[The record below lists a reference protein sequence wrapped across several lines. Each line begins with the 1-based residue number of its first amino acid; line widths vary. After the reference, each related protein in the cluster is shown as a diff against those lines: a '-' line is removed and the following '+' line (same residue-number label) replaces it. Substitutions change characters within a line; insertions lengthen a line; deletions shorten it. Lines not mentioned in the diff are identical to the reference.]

1 MNRGM
6 NHGRRRDRGQA
17 LPEFALIAPLFFLLL
32 FGIIQIGLIMASQN
46 GLVNAVRDSTR
57 KAATYRVN
65 ELTFASTTVC
75 SDIDAQLLSDLATS
89 IPGFVAANLTSDISY
104 EWGQDPD
111 TSQWFVVAHVE
122 ARYKNVLYVPLIS
135 FFLDRVDGTADDH
148 LELYAGEQMRIE
160 NPALKAPASTT
171 DPC

>member
-1 MNRGM
+1 MNGYA

-17 LPEFALIAPLFFLLL
+17 LPEFALIAPIFFLLI
-32 FGIIQIGLIMASQN
+32 FGVIQLGLIMASQN

-57 KAATYRVN
+57 KAATYRIN
-65 ELTFASTTVC
+65 ELTFASSSICGDV
-75 SDIDAQLLSDLATS
+75 DAQLRADLATS

-111 TSQWFVVAHVE
+111 SSQWFVVVHVE

-135 FFLDRVDGTADDH
+135 IFLDRADGTADEH

-160 NPALKAPASTT
+160 NPALEAPASTA

>member
-1 MNRGM
+1 MDRRM

-17 LPEFALIAPLFFLLL
+17 LPEFALIAPVFFLLL
-32 FGIIQIGLIMASQN
+32 FGIIQVGLIMFAQN
-46 GLVNAVRDSTR
+46 GAVNAVRDATR

-75 SDIDAQLLSDLATS
+75 TDVDAQLRADFATS
-89 IPGFVAANLTSDISY
+89 IPGFVPANLTSDISY

-111 TSQWFVVAHVE
+111 SSQWFVVAHVE

-135 FFLDRVDGTADDH
+135 FFLDRADGTADGY

-160 NPALKAPASTT
+160 NPALELPLSTT

>member
-1 MNRGM
+1 MNR
-6 NHGRRRDRGQA
+6 RRHRDRGQA
-17 LPEFALIAPLFFLLL
+17 LPEFALIAPILFLLL
-32 FGIIQIGLIMASQN
+32 FGVIQLGLIMAAQN

-75 SDIDAQLLSDLATS
+75 TDIQDQLEADLATS
-89 IPGFVAANLTSDISY
+89 IPWFAAADLTSDISY
-104 EWGQDPD
+104 EWAQDPD
-111 TSQWFVVAHVE
+111 SSQWFVVAHVE
-122 ARYKNVLYVPLIS
+122 AWYKNVLYVPLVSI
-135 FFLDRVDGTADDH
+135 FLDRADGTADER

-160 NPALKAPASTT
+160 NPALDAPASTT